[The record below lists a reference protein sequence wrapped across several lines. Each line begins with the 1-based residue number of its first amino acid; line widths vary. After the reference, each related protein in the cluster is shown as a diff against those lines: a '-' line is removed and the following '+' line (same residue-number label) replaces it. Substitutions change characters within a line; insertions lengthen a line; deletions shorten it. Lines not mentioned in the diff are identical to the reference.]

1 MLTPVWWMAGSS
13 IASWLVIAAL
23 VERRT
28 ALAVLGGMMCP
39 LVVAAGSWL
48 LTARAHQQH
57 PESVTSVMMGA
68 FAAKLVIVGAYVA
81 VMLRLV
87 LVDPVPFVAGFT
99 SYFIGLY
106 AIEALFLK
114 RLFGGARN

>member
-1 MLTPVWWMAGSS
+1 MTGSS
-13 IASWLVIAAL
+13 LASWAIVAAF

-28 ALAVLGGMMCP
+28 AVAVLGGMMCP

-48 LTARAHQQH
+48 VTARAHRRN
-57 PESVTSVMMGA
+57 PERVTSVMMGA

-81 VMLRLV
+81 AMLRVV
-87 LVDPVPFVAGFT
+87 LVEPVPFVAGFA

-106 AIEALFLK
+106 AMEALFLR
-114 RLFGGARN
+114 RLFADGAGASAG